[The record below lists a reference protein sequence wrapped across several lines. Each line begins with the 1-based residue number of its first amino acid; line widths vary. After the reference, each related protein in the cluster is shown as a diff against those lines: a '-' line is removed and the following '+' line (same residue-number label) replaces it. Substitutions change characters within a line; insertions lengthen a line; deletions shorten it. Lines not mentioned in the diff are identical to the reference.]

1 MKALRYIIPAMLFT
15 AMIAGTTACKT
26 DDEPNWDE
34 PIPEPAP
41 TPTPGSDDEPAADSN
56 PIRFNELNG
65 NKPQKYIELYNTSDA
80 AYDIT
85 GMSIIK
91 NGDEPVY
98 VAPAGTTIAAHG
110 FLTLNSDATD
120 YSGGFT
126 AGLSAKKSLK
136 FELFDADGTS
146 VDVFINPSLAKGNV
160 WDETDPVYNGEA
172 SKEAYG
178 RKPDGSG
185 AWYMIALTPGASNND
200 AAVGTEIKW

>member
-41 TPTPGSDDEPAADSN
+41 TPTPGGDDQPADDSN

-80 AYDIT
+80 DYVIS
-85 GMSIIK
+85 GMTIVK
-91 NGDEPVY
+91 NGDETVY

-110 FLTLNSDATD
+110 YLTLNSDATD

-136 FELFDADGTS
+136 FELFDAAGAS
-146 VDVFINPSLAKGNV
+146 VDVFINPSQAKGNV
-160 WDETDPVYNGEA
+160 WDETDPVFNGEA

-200 AAVGTEIKW
+200 AAVSTEIKW